1 MFWGDLDGSGTINP
15 QPPLKLH
22 QEAPTKRI
30 KIYTVFCPCVV
41 VKYNTYLHS
50 SLVVSFFMIS
60 LWQKQF
66 LGAPE
71 DYHDPR
77 ILILGETGTGRT
89 SLANA
94 LLGCDP
100 VNNNCVRE
108 HSNPFYYETKIAT
121 GAWLGGQ
128 QKFTVSR

>member
-1 MFWGDLDGSGTINP
+1 
-15 QPPLKLH
+15 
-22 QEAPTKRI
+22 
-30 KIYTVFCPCVV
+30 
-41 VKYNTYLHS
+41 
-50 SLVVSFFMIS
+50 MIS

-71 DYHDPR
+71 DYPDPR

-100 VNNNCVRE
+100 VNNDCVRE

-128 QKFTVSR
+128 QKFTVSRNIAAFLYERH